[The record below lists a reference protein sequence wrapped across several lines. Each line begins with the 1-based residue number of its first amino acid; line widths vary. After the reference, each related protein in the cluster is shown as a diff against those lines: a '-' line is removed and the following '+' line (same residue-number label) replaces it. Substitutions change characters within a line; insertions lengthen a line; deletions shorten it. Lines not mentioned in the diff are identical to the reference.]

1 MLQKQDAEGFREN
14 SHQIGLGI
22 EDAGKQQQQQQK
34 MNMMDEEIA
43 RIKKGYEREIAKL
56 KEQLAL
62 EKMKQNEIKE

>member
-1 MLQKQDAEGFREN
+1 
-14 SHQIGLGI
+14 
-22 EDAGKQQQQQQK
+22 

-62 EKMKQNEIKE
+62 EKMKQNEFKETKE